1 MQAHGLARVAGHPNI
16 FDSALN
22 GNSALVLC
30 HLVADAD
37 AVNSQDYANF
47 QRTPLYCSARMCHLQ
62 TCNLLLQCNADPNA
76 KNSE

>member
-1 MQAHGLARVAGHPNI
+1 MQAHGLARVAGHPTI
-16 FDSALN
+16 FQSAQN

-37 AVNSQDYANF
+37 AVNSQDYVNF
-47 QRTPLYCSARMCHLQ
+47 QRTPLHYSARMRHRQ